1 MDDWDTRAAPRQHRA
16 RTAASILF
24 RLIGT
29 AIVVGVL
36 LTLFSQA
43 RAGWNPLDILSV
55 SDDAAPASPEALAL
69 ADRAALSEE
78 GRQIYAG
85 ANPTIEAAAEFRT
98 NCVPDGPGEGA
109 LGCFDGRRIHLFGV
123 YDPAWDGSMVSTA
136 VHEMLHAAW
145 QRLPG
150 SERDRLSPFLVAA
163 SDAARTE
170 PRVASVI
177 DGEMRHYNASSVE
190 SPEMVN
196 ELHSILG
203 TQVAGLP
210 PDLES
215 YYARYFTDRTVIV
228 ALDASSSSTYY
239 GIIAR
244 IDELAAIVAGLDV
257 QSTDLSTRWDAATQC
272 YSGAATVYNG
282 WVAEHPIAPIPEI
295 EARWRPVQDCIDEQ
309 NSISDAQ
316 QVIIDQRRV
325 ATDEWTSS
333 GVEADRLRALLD
345 STAG

>member
-1 MDDWDTRAAPRQHRA
+1 
-16 RTAASILF
+16 
-24 RLIGT
+24 
-29 AIVVGVL
+29 
-36 LTLFSQA
+36 
-43 RAGWNPLDILSV
+43 
-55 SDDAAPASPEALAL
+55 
-69 ADRAALSEE
+69 
-78 GRQIYAG
+78 
-85 ANPTIEAAAEFRT
+85 
-98 NCVPDGPGEGA
+98 
-109 LGCFDGRRIHLFGV
+109 
-123 YDPAWDGSMVSTA
+123 MVSTA

-163 SDAARTE
+163 SDADRTE

-210 PDLES
+210 PELES
-215 YYARYFTDRTVIV
+215 YYARYFMDRMVIV
-228 ALDASSSSTYY
+228 ALDASSSSTYD
-239 GIIAR
+239 GII
-244 IDELAAIVAGLDV
+244 
-257 QSTDLSTRWDAATQC
+257 TR
-272 YSGAATVYNG
+272 
-282 WVAEHPIAPIPEI
+282 
-295 EARWRPVQDCIDEQ
+295 IDEQ
-309 NSISDAQ
+309 NSIADAQ
-316 QVIIDQRRV
+316 QIIIDQRRV

>member
-1 MDDWDTRAAPRQHRA
+1 MGPRRFRAKNTSPAKRNHGIECAVDA
-16 RTAASILF
+16 RRTEFVTLHYRLRRSAA
-24 RLIGT
+24 
-29 AIVVGVL
+29 VL
-36 LTLFSQA
+36 P
-43 RAGWNPLDILSV
+43 GLDIFSV
-55 SDDAAPASPEALAL
+55 AGDAAPASPEALAL

-85 ANPTIEAAAEFRT
+85 ATPAIEAAAEFRT
-98 NCVPDGPGEGA
+98 NCIPDGSGEGA

-123 YDPAWDGSMVSTA
+123 YDPAWDGYMVSTA

-163 SDAARTE
+163 SDADRTE

-210 PDLES
+210 PELES
-215 YYARYFTDRTVIV
+215 YYARYFMDRMVIV
-228 ALDASSSSTYY
+228 ALDASSSSTYD
-239 GIIAR
+239 GII
-244 IDELAAIVAGLDV
+244 
-257 QSTDLSTRWDAATQC
+257 TR
-272 YSGAATVYNG
+272 
-282 WVAEHPIAPIPEI
+282 
-295 EARWRPVQDCIDEQ
+295 IDEQ
-309 NSISDAQ
+309 NSIADAQ
-316 QVIIDQRRV
+316 QIIIDQRRV

>member
-1 MDDWDTRAAPRQHRA
+1 MDDWDRWAAQRNSGA
-16 RTAASILF
+16 RTAVSILI

-29 AIVVGVL
+29 AVVVAVGL
-36 LTLFSQA
+36 MLFA
-43 RAGWNPLDILSV
+43 HVRTGWNPLDSLSV
-55 SDDAAPASPEALAL
+55 DGEAAPVSPEAMAL

-78 GRQIYAG
+78 GRQIYA
-85 ANPTIEAAAEFRT
+85 ASSPAIETAAEFKT
-98 NCVPDGPGEGA
+98 NCPPDGPKEGL
-109 LGCFDGRRIHLFGV
+109 LGCFDGLRIHIFSV
-123 YDPAWDGSMVSTA
+123 QDPAWDGSMVSTG

-145 QRLPG
+145 QRLPD
-150 SERDRLSPFLVAA
+150 SERDRLSPLLVAA

-177 DGEMRHYNASSVE
+177 DSEMRHYNASDVA

-210 PDLES
+210 PELES
-215 YYARYFTDRTVIV
+215 YYARYFTDRAVVV
-228 ALDASSSSTYY
+228 AIDISSSSTYY
-239 GIIAR
+239 GILAQIN
-244 IDELAAIVAGLDV
+244 ELAATVAGLDA
-257 QSTDLSTRWDAATQC
+257 QSIDLTTRWDAATQC
-272 YSGAATVYNG
+272 YANAAADYNG
-282 WVAEHPIAPIPEI
+282 WVAEHPIAPITEI

-316 QVIIDQRRV
+316 QVVIDQRRV
-325 ATDEWTSS
+325 ATDGWTTSAA
-333 GVEADRLRALLD
+333 EADRLWAMVD

>member
-1 MDDWDTRAAPRQHRA
+1 
-16 RTAASILF
+16 
-24 RLIGT
+24 
-29 AIVVGVL
+29 
-36 LTLFSQA
+36 
-43 RAGWNPLDILSV
+43 
-55 SDDAAPASPEALAL
+55 
-69 ADRAALSEE
+69 
-78 GRQIYAG
+78 
-85 ANPTIEAAAEFRT
+85 
-98 NCVPDGPGEGA
+98 
-109 LGCFDGRRIHLFGV
+109 
-123 YDPAWDGSMVSTA
+123 
-136 VHEMLHAAW
+136 
-145 QRLPG
+145 
-150 SERDRLSPFLVAA
+150 VAA

-244 IDELAAIVAGLDV
+244 IDELAAIVAGLDA